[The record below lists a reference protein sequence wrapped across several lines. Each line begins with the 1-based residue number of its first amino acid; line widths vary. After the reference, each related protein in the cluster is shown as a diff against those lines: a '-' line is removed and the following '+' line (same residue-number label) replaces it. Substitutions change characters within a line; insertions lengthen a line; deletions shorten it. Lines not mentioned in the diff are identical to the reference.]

1 MNDMRKWKILLIAS
15 GMLFLTF
22 LICFPIWM
30 AVTGTVS
37 SQWELERNLSPVF
50 AGTEGTASWP
60 LLPAAPTLKS
70 LVEVL
75 LDSPGFFVMFWN
87 SVLISFCILAG
98 QLLVAVPGAW
108 ALASFPLRGKKPILN
123 LYIVLMLMPFQVLM
137 FPQYLVL
144 SDLGLLDTLD
154 AVILPAV
161 FSTFPVFL
169 LHRFF
174 KAIPQEIIE
183 AARLDGAGEW
193 RIFWQI
199 GIPMGTPGI
208 LSVCILTFLDS
219 WNMIEQPMT
228 YLKTK
233 SLWPLSLFL
242 PEIGMAEMGLGF
254 AAAFMML
261 LPAMLLFLGFQEYL
275 EQGIAMSGGKD
286 SYVSEKR

>member
-1 MNDMRKWKILLIAS
+1 MKKRNKVLLGALLL
-15 GMLFLTF
+15 MLTF
-22 LICFPIWM
+22 CICFPIWV
-30 AVTGTVS
+30 AVTGAFS
-37 SQWELERNLSPVF
+37 SQWELEQNLAPVF
-50 AGTEGTASWP
+50 GSGEGSADWSW
-60 LLPAAPTLKS
+60 LPAAPTLKS

-87 SVLISFCILAG
+87 SVLISVCILAG
-98 QLLVAVPGAW
+98 QLLVDVAAAW
-108 ALASFPLRGKKPILN
+108 ALAQFPLRGKGLILN
-123 LYIVLMLMPFQVLM
+123 FYIVLMLMPFQVLM

-144 SDLGLLDTLD
+144 KDLHLLDTLG

-161 FSTFPVFL
+161 FSTLPVFI

-174 KAIPQEIIE
+174 KAVPPEILE
-183 AARLDGAGEW
+183 AARLDGAGEL

-199 GIPMGTPGI
+199 GIPMGAPGI

-228 YLKTK
+228 YLKTR

-242 PEIGMAEMGLGF
+242 PEIGMEEMGVGF
-254 AAAFMML
+254 AAAFLML
-261 LPAMLLFLGFQEYL
+261 VPALLLFLGCQEQL

-286 SYVSEKR
+286 

>member
-1 MNDMRKWKILLIAS
+1 MQKTKMILIAAM
-15 GMLFLTF
+15 MLFLSF
-22 LICFPIWM
+22 LICFPIWI
-30 AVTGTVS
+30 AITGTFS
-37 SQWELERNLSPVF
+37 AQWELEMNLSPVF
-50 AGTEGTASWP
+50 AGTEETANWP

-75 LDSPGFFVMFWN
+75 LDSPGFFAMFWN
-87 SVLISFCILAG
+87 SVTISFFILAG
-98 QLLVAVPGAW
+98 QLLVDVLAAW
-108 ALASFPLRGKKPILN
+108 ALARFPLKGKKSILN

-144 SDLGLLDTLD
+144 NDLNLLDTLG

-161 FSTFPVFL
+161 FSTFPVFI

-174 KAIPQEIIE
+174 KAIPHEIIE
-183 AARLDGAGEW
+183 AARLDGAGELQ
-193 RIFWQI
+193 IFCQI
-199 GIPMGTPGI
+199 GLPIGTPGI

-242 PEIGMAEMGLGF
+242 PEIGMEEMGLGF
-254 AAAFMML
+254 AAALMML
-261 LPAMLLFLGFQEYL
+261 IPALLLFLGCQEYL

-286 SYVSEKR
+286 

>member
-1 MNDMRKWKILLIAS
+1 MVKNDMQKMKKILLAAM
-15 GMLFLTF
+15 MLFLTF
-22 LICFPIWM
+22 LICFPIWV
-30 AVTGTVS
+30 AITGTFS
-37 SQWELERNLSPVF
+37 AQWELEQNLSPVF
-50 AGTEGTASWP
+50 AGSEGMANWP

-70 LVEVL
+70 LAEVL
-75 LDSPGFFVMFWN
+75 LDSPGFFTMFWN
-87 SVLISFCILAG
+87 SVTISLFILSG
-98 QLLVAVPGAW
+98 QLLVDVSAAW
-108 ALASFPLRGKKPILN
+108 ALARFPLKAKKAILN

-144 SDLGLLDTLD
+144 NDLGLLDTLG

-161 FSTFPVFL
+161 FSTFPVFI

-183 AARLDGAGEW
+183 AARLDGAGEL
-193 RIFWQI
+193 RIFCQI
-199 GIPMGTPGI
+199 GIPMGAPGI

-254 AAAFMML
+254 AAALMML
-261 LPAMLLFLGFQEYL
+261 IPALLLFLGCQEYL

-286 SYVSEKR
+286 

>member
-1 MNDMRKWKILLIAS
+1 MKNIRVVFLALFLAILLFTIV
-15 GMLFLTF
+15 
-22 LICFPIWM
+22 FPIWI
-30 AVTGTVS
+30 AISGTFS
-37 SQWELERNLSPVF
+37 AQWELERNLSPVF
-50 AGTEGTASWP
+50 AGTEGSATWS

-75 LDSPGFFVMFWN
+75 LDSPDFFVMFWN
-87 SVLISFCILAG
+87 SVAISLFILAG
-98 QLLVAVPGAW
+98 QLMVDLPAAW
-108 ALASFPLRGKKPILN
+108 ALAHFPIKGKKTVLN

-144 SDLGLLDTLD
+144 NSLGILDSHG

-161 FSTFPVFL
+161 FSTFPVFI

-174 KAIPQEIIE
+174 RAIPKEILE
-183 AARLDGAGEW
+183 AARLDGAGEF
-193 RIFWQI
+193 RVFLEI

-228 YLKTK
+228 YLKTRA
-233 SLWPLSLFL
+233 LWPLSLFL
-242 PEIGMAEMGLGF
+242 PEIGMGDMGVGF

-261 LPAMLLFLGFQEYL
+261 VPALLLFLGCQEYL

-286 SYVSEKR
+286 

>member
-1 MNDMRKWKILLIAS
+1 MQKTKMILIAAM
-15 GMLFLTF
+15 MLLLSF
-22 LICFPIWM
+22 LICFPIWV
-30 AVTGTVS
+30 AITGTFS
-37 SQWELERNLSPVF
+37 AQWELEMNLSPVF
-50 AGTEGTASWP
+50 AGTAGTANWP

-87 SVLISFCILAG
+87 SVTISFFILAG
-98 QLLVAVPGAW
+98 QLLVDVLAAW
-108 ALASFPLRGKKPILN
+108 ALARFPLKGKKSILN

-144 SDLGLLDTLD
+144 NDLNLLDTLG

-161 FSTFPVFL
+161 FSTFPVFI

-174 KAIPQEIIE
+174 KAIPHEIIE
-183 AARLDGAGEW
+183 AARLDGAGEL
-193 RIFWQI
+193 RIFCQI
-199 GIPMGTPGI
+199 GIPMGAPGI

-242 PEIGMAEMGLGF
+242 PEIGMEEMGLGF
-254 AAAFMML
+254 AAALMML
-261 LPAMLLFLGFQEYL
+261 IPALLLFLGCQEYL

-286 SYVSEKR
+286 

>member
-1 MNDMRKWKILLIAS
+1 MQKTKMILIAAM
-15 GMLFLTF
+15 MLFLSF
-22 LICFPIWM
+22 LICFPIWI
-30 AVTGTVS
+30 AITGTFS
-37 SQWELERNLSPVF
+37 AQWELEMNLSPVF
-50 AGTEGTASWP
+50 AGTEETANWP

-75 LDSPGFFVMFWN
+75 LDSPGFFAMFWN
-87 SVLISFCILAG
+87 SVTISFFILTG
-98 QLLVAVPGAW
+98 QLLVDVPAAW
-108 ALASFPLRGKKPILN
+108 ALARFPLKGKKAILN

-137 FPQYLVL
+137 FTQYLVL
-144 SDLGLLDTLD
+144 NDLNLLDTLG

-161 FSTFPVFL
+161 FSTFPVFI

-183 AARLDGAGEW
+183 AARLDGAGELQ
-193 RIFWQI
+193 IFCQI
-199 GIPMGTPGI
+199 GLPIGTPGI

-242 PEIGMAEMGLGF
+242 PEIGMEEMGLGF
-254 AAAFMML
+254 ASALMML
-261 LPAMLLFLGFQEYL
+261 IPALLLFLGCQEYL

-286 SYVSEKR
+286 